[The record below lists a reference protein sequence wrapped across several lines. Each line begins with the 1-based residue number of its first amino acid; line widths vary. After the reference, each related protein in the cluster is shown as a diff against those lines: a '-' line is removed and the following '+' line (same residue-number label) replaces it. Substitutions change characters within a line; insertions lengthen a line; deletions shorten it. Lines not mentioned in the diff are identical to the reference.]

1 VNLKDFFPPEEVE
14 NAKRYVK
21 IFHDRIL
28 LSGELSNP
36 EALLLSAYM
45 VANNKKT
52 SSPELE
58 EVKSIF
64 LQSGKTEIEFSK
76 ALYEV
81 TRRWRQPAL
90 RKKNDKLE
98 FTYSGTE
105 AVRKILLKKR
115 SKCKNPDYS

>member
-1 VNLKDFFPPEEVE
+1 
-14 NAKRYVK
+14 
-21 IFHDRIL
+21 
-28 LSGELSNP
+28 
-36 EALLLSAYM
+36 M

-64 LQSGKTEIEFSK
+64 LQSGRTEIEFSK

-81 TRRWRQPAL
+81 TRRWKPPAL
-90 RKKNDKLE
+90 KKKNGKLE

-105 AVRKILLKKR
+105 VIRKILLKKGE
-115 SKCKNPDYS
+115 